1 MIYIHSGYSAP
12 VGGRTA
18 PVGGRA
24 NPFTNSGYSR
34 LVEARTAPVGGRAI
48 PFGHWAR
55 RGQDHPDTSRRDKS
69 ELVEVGL
76 EVTRTNTRLGDSLQ
90 LSAWA
95 PWP

>member
-1 MIYIHSGYSAP
+1 MKHTPPLRAATTTNITP
-12 VGGRTA
+12 KLTA
-18 PVGGRA
+18 K
-24 NPFTNSGYSR
+24 SR
-34 LVEARTAPVGGRAI
+34 GCTTQEPPTVSDSVDTKI

-95 PWP
+95 LWP